1 MPIITKAK
9 GKDTTMANLCS
20 MSSPPSIM
28 KTTAKSA
35 WITPH
40 MILLK
45 FLGFRLPLDVNIP
58 STYTAEFADVIKK
71 VKSKNIQIT
80 ENNTPPG

>member
-9 GKDTTMANLCS
+9 GKDTTMANLWS

-40 MILLK
+40 ILLK

>member
-1 MPIITKAK
+1 
-9 GKDTTMANLCS
+9 
-20 MSSPPSIM
+20 
-28 KTTAKSA
+28 
-35 WITPH
+35 